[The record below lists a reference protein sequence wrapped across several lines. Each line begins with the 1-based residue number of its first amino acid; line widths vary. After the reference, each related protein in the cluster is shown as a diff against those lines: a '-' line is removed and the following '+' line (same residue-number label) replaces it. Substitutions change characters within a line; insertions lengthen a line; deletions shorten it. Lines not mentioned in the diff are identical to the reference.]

1 MTSVKREARVL
12 ASLDTFLEGARSDLR
27 LGRLSA
33 NAGLLRAL
41 LEHASFR
48 ELRLFCPSVA
58 ERSRLEGLLA
68 DWLPAPLRDRLSLR
82 LQVELPEALGTG
94 EIDLF
99 HSAGW
104 SRYLPGLARLRAA
117 YAPRAFP
124 LTGIVHS
131 LNGPEMRERCR
142 GFATAPFLAC
152 DALLCSSSAGREVVR
167 RQLEASGGFAG
178 RLEQVPLGVGEEFF
192 RLPAKAAARQALG
205 LGNEFVFLWLGRLSA
220 PTKADLIPLLYAFQQ
235 VREEEREVRLLLAGG
250 TEESSCAAFQ
260 AAIEELGLGDC
271 AHLLRNPTD
280 GDRAA
285 LYAACD
291 AFVSPVDNHQ
301 ETFGLSVVEA
311 MAAGLPCLVS
321 DWDGYKDLVDEGGS
335 GYRIPTHWNRPA
347 MRDTLLREV
356 LEPDLAQLSLSQGVA
371 VDLNVL
377 ASRMLELVREPGR
390 ARAMGERGR
399 LRARELFHWKAV
411 IARTET
417 VWDELEATAQGL
429 ALPVLQPDPF
439 EPWHVFAGY
448 ATGEIVPGQEVSLS
462 RLGRGILAGKIPMP
476 ATWSDLGPLQD
487 GKLLGALVQGLARDG
502 ASPFGALCSRVAGE
516 RRVPQDQVEAMVLW
530 LLKQGILER
539 SPTV

>member
-1 MTSVKREARVL
+1 MTPVKREARVL
-12 ASLDTFLEGARSDLR
+12 ASLDTFLEGASSDLR

-41 LEHASFR
+41 LEHATFR

-58 ERSRLEGLLA
+58 ERSRLEGLLS
-68 DWLPAPLRDRLSLR
+68 DWLPAPLRSRLRLH
-82 LQVELPEALGTG
+82 LQVELPQALRTG

-117 YAPRAFP
+117 CSPRAVP

-131 LNGPEMRERCR
+131 LNGPEMRSRCR
-142 GFATAPFLAC
+142 GFAAAPFLPC

-167 RQLEASGGFAG
+167 RQLEASGGYAG
-178 RLEQVPLGVGEEFF
+178 RLEQVPLGIGDEFF
-192 RLPAKAAARQALG
+192 QLPGKRAARQALG
-205 LGNEFVFLWLGRLSA
+205 LGSEFVFLWLGRLSA
-220 PTKADLIPLLYAFQQ
+220 PTKADLVPLLYAFRQ
-235 VREEEREVRLLLAGG
+235 VREAEPGVRLLLAGG
-250 TEESSCAAFQ
+250 AEESSCAAFQ
-260 AAIEELGLGDC
+260 ACIEELGLADC

-321 DWDGYKDLVDEGGS
+321 DWDGYKDLIDEGGS
-335 GYRIPTHWNRPA
+335 GYRIPTYWNRPA
-347 MRDTLLREV
+347 MRDTLLRGV

-371 VDLNVL
+371 VDLKVL
-377 ASRMLELVREPGR
+377 VERMLGLVREPARAQAMGEAAR
-390 ARAMGERGR
+390 ARALE
-399 LRARELFHWKAV
+399 FFSWKAV
-411 IARTET
+411 IARTEA
-417 VWDELEATAQGL
+417 VWDELEATAKGL
-429 ALPVLQPDPF
+429 ALPALEADPF
-439 EPWHVFAGY
+439 EPWNVFAGY
-448 ATGEIVPGQEVSLS
+448 ATGEIAAGQDLSVS
-462 RLGRGILAGKIPMP
+462 RLGREILAGKVPMP

-487 GKLLGALVQGLARDG
+487 GALMDALVLGLARDG
-502 ASPFGALCSRVAGE
+502 TVTFGALCTRVAQE
-516 RRVPQDQVEAMVLW
+516 RKQPQDEVESMVLW

-539 SPTV
+539 LPAA